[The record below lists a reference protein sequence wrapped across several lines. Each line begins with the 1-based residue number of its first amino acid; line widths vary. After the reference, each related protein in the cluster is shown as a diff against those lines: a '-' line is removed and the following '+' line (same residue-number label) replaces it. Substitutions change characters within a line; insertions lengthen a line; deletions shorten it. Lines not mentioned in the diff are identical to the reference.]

1 MSGSKTHCT
10 ERPYIEEYML
20 YESIYVTRSGKGKN
34 NLGWKKPEQWFLWG
48 ARCRKERRWGIYSE
62 EYEGISWRVRIM
74 LSMLFGLHSVSFTK
88 LHT

>member
-20 YESIYVTRSGKGKN
+20 YESIYVTRSGKGRN

-48 ARCRKERRWGIYSE
+48 A
-62 EYEGISWRVRIM
+62 
-74 LSMLFGLHSVSFTK
+74 
-88 LHT
+88 